1 MNGAGVRIEWDSRE
15 LTTALDRLTQRQL
28 PFAIAVALTRTGQVI
43 KNAEISEMRRV
54 FDRPTP
60 FTLNSLML
68 RPATKQRQYA
78 EVWFKDFA
86 PKGTPAAKYLLP
98 QVRGGSRSNKRF
110 EGALR
115 HGGVLGR
122 DEYAIPARGAPK
134 DSYGNV
140 RRGLYQRILSDLG
153 SSRDASQ
160 NSKGS
165 GKFFVGTIGRVR
177 HQQKPED
184 DVHLHTRSGIPEP
197 VCILR
202 GRRARPVSDLRTRI
216 HQGHGSRSR
225 DRALGSGLS
234 KLRCPFWR
242 ENRRARAALHD
253 REMGVSES

>member
-1 MNGAGVRIEWDSRE
+1 MNGTGIRIEWDSRE
-15 LTTALDRLTQRQL
+15 LTTALDRATQRQL

-43 KNAEISEMRRV
+43 KAAEISEMRRV

-98 QVRGGSRSNKRF
+98 QVRGGGRRNKRF

-115 HGGVLGR
+115 HGGVLGQ

-140 RRGLYQRILSDLG
+140 RRGIYQRILSDLG
-153 SSRDASQ
+153 SSRDAAQ
-160 NSKGS
+160 NSKGA
-165 GKFFVGTIGRVR
+165 GRFFVGTIGR
-177 HQQKPED
+177 
-184 DVHLHTRSGIPEP
+184 TRGIFQPGTTRNLKMMF
-197 VCILR
+197 IFT
-202 GRRARPVSDLRTRI
+202 RAPAYESRFAFFEVAARVQSQNYALEFTRAMDI
-216 HQGHGSRSR
+216 
-225 DRALGSGLS
+225 ALAT
-234 KLRCPFWR
+234 
-242 ENRRARAALHD
+242 AR
-253 REMGVSES
+253 